1 MTDKEY
7 RVGIAGTGAIARVH
21 ALAVRKAKGA
31 RLVSCYNHSREKGEA
46 FAREFSIS
54 FYSDLESFAADPE
67 TDIVIVT
74 TPSAAHYEIAMS
86 AIRHHKKAVI
96 IEKPLE
102 TSVEKSEEIIRAARK
117 EGVMISG
124 IFQSR
129 FFPSSLLVRK
139 ALDEGRFGRLTMLTA
154 QFNWYRSQAYYD
166 ESPWHSRDGSGV
178 LMNQGIHAVDLML
191 WFAGD
196 VDELCAYTTVLGH
209 ERIEVEDTAAAC
221 LKFRNGAL
229 GIIEGT
235 TASWPGF
242 LKRIEICG
250 TKGSVILED
259 ESIRAWCFEDK
270 REGDDEVVLRYASSS
285 SPGGASDPM
294 AISSSGHIASIQD
307 VVDALNEGREPFIT
321 GEEAL
326 RAVRVVSACLKSGGS
341 PVRL

>member
-21 ALAVRKAKGA
+21 ALAVGKAKGA

-54 FYSDLESFAADPE
+54 FHSDLESFAADPE
-67 TDIVIVT
+67 TDIIIVT

-102 TSVEKSEEIIRAARK
+102 TTVEKSEEIIRAARK

-326 RAVRVVSACLKSGGS
+326 KAVRVVSACLKSGGS

>member
-1 MTDKEY
+1 MS
-7 RVGIAGTGAIARVH
+7 
-21 ALAVRKAKGA
+21 AKPA
-31 RLVSCYNHSREKGEA
+31 AA
-46 FAREFSIS
+46 F
-54 FYSDLESFAADPE
+54 
-67 TDIVIVT
+67 T

-102 TSVEKSEEIIRAARK
+102 TTVEKSEEIIRAARK

-326 RAVRVVSACLKSGGS
+326 KAVRVVSACLKSGGS

>member
-21 ALAVRKAKGA
+21 ALAVGKAKGA

-46 FAREFSIS
+46 FAKEFSIS

-102 TSVEKSEEIIRAARK
+102 TTVEKSEEIIRAARK

-129 FFPSSLLVRK
+129 FFSSSLLVRK

-326 RAVRVVSACLKSGGS
+326 KAVRVVSACLKSGGS

>member
-46 FAREFSIS
+46 FAKEFSIS

-102 TSVEKSEEIIRAARK
+102 TTVEKSEEIIRAARK

-326 RAVRVVSACLKSGGS
+326 KAVRVVSACLKSGGS

>member
-21 ALAVRKAKGA
+21 ALAVEKAKGA

-54 FYSDLESFAADPE
+54 FHSDLESFAADPE

-242 LKRIEICG
+242 LKQIEICG

-326 RAVRVVSACLKSGGS
+326 KAVRVVSACLKSSGS